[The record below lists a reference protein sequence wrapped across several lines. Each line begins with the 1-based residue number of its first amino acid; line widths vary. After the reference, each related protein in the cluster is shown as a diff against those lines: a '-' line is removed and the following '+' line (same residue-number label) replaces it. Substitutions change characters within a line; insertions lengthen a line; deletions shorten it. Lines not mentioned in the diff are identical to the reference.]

1 MLNEIKGK
9 DPKGLRDSGFSEA
22 LTDFL
27 ESCLER
33 DPDVRPSA
41 LELLDHPF
49 VSECSMNEHDGSGQ
63 DEDEGSATARLELD
77 ELIYAL
83 RKFYQKLWAQQSKAG
98 VSPSIPNFHRKKVA
112 RLSHQLGVSEVLA
125 RMKFATLVHS
135 LRKDAERFWTE
146 NA

>member
-9 DPKGLRDSGFSEA
+9 DPKGLKDSGFSES

-27 ESCLER
+27 QSCLER

-49 VSECSMNEHDGSGQ
+49 VSECTMTEPPAGQ

-77 ELIYAL
+77 ELIHAL
-83 RKFYQKLWAQQSKAG
+83 RKFYQKLWAQQSKTG

-135 LRKDAERFWTE
+135 LRKDAEHYWTE
-146 NA
+146 GL